1 MFVLQLAIYIC
12 YWLNGF
18 HIMVAPPVN
27 DKINT
32 MINDYFLQLKLIT
45 KVHRHLIG
53 LNICYMFAMFLKG
66 EWEGGGGLH

>member
-1 MFVLQLAIYIC
+1 MFVLQLAIYNC

-27 DKINT
+27 DKIDT

-53 LNICYMFAMFLKG
+53 FKYLLMFARFLKG
-66 EWEGGGGLH
+66 E